1 MNPDLLQTW
10 YFVSDSLTLQLWR
23 DGREAERGV
32 ASTKGSVNLN
42 DYIGAEVG
50 FNLDKEAN
58 TIALIFREMIHILAL
73 DDRETLMKWQVS
85 SGGLLCKSKIAQT
98 SQNLYSITS

>member
-1 MNPDLLQTW
+1 MRGISILFIIPASHSPRVL
-10 YFVSDSLTLQLWR
+10 VPDSLTLQLWR

-32 ASTKGSVNLN
+32 PSTKGSVNLN

-85 SGGLLCKSKIAQT
+85 SEG
-98 SQNLYSITS
+98 Y

>member
-1 MNPDLLQTW
+1 MI
-10 YFVSDSLTLQLWR
+10 LTIQSPAQKVNR

-85 SGGLLCKSKIAQT
+85 SEELRNLRLLVPTNIIPTHHDIRCLLGAPE
-98 SQNLYSITS
+98 